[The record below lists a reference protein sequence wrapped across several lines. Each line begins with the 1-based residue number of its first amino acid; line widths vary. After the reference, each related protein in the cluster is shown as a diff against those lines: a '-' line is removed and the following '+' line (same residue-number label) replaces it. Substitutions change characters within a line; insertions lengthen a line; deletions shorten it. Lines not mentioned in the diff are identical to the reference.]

1 MISWGEGGAGHAS
14 NHMIHLKDHM
24 IPVHSVWDVVT
35 GSSES
40 SAIILRSNDN
50 GARAETTEL
59 EMA

>member
-1 MISWGEGGAGHAS
+1 
-14 NHMIHLKDHM
+14 M
-24 IPVHSVWDVVT
+24 IPVHSVFGDVVT

-40 SAIILRSNDN
+40 SAIILRLNDN